1 MAFLVKSSHPLS
13 YHKIIYPAWKLK
25 ICESHIKTF
34 NLNIFTCSSKGI
46 TISPTVQYCS
56 SASKYSAAPPLLAA
70 DQPAHVFSSRAP
82 ALLMAYDAGGGKWVA
97 GCVQNVETRDG
108 TSYVVSRNFWQLCV
122 LHWHQLQ
129 TIAIECYLDRR
140 WDRKDLRLSV
150 WLCEPVKYNF
160 YNFKYL
166 SHSLKWA
173 DQMRVVESRTLQAL
187 CSTGNW
193 RYDGLESRH
202 NE

>member
-1 MAFLVKSSHPLS
+1 MK
-13 YHKIIYPAWKLK
+13 
-25 ICESHIKTF
+25 ESPYRQ
-34 NLNIFTCSSKGI
+34 LCNI
-46 TISPTVQYCS
+46 
-56 SASKYSAAPPLLAA
+56 APRLQSTPLLAA
-70 DQPAHVFSSRAP
+70 DQPAHVFSSTCPCVIDGIWCRWR
-82 ALLMAYDAGGGKWVA
+82 KV
-97 GCVQNVETRDG
+97 GCRVRTKCEDQRWYT
-108 TSYVVSRNFWQLCV
+108 YLVSRNFRQFCG

-193 RYDGLESRH
+193 KYDGLESRH
-202 NE
+202 NK